1 MHIAHLGVGIF
12 VVGVTLSSAYS
23 REKDVRMALGDTVT
37 LGGYGFRFEGVSQV
51 PGPNY
56 MATRGTVRIY
66 RGEREVLVL
75 NPEKR
80 QYRSQS
86 SPMTEAAIDAGATR
100 DLYVALGEPAGADA
114 WSLRVYYKP
123 FIQWIWLG
131 ALVMGIGGILAASD
145 RRYRLAAD
153 TAGGAD
159 GVRSSARLALA
170 GSQ

>member
-1 MHIAHLGVGIF
+1 
-12 VVGVTLSSAYS
+12 VTQL
-23 REKDVRMALGDTVT
+23 
-37 LGGYGFRFEGVSQV
+37 

-56 MATRGTVRIY
+56 MATRGTVRIL
-66 RGEREVLVL
+66 RGEQEVLVL
-75 NPEKR
+75 HPEKR